1 MCCILTISDNCYN
14 QSHPGDAFFC
24 GPLNSV
30 AHVVGGCYYYR
41 PCISQLNQSASSHKL
56 AFLKCK
62 PLLLTFFLKKGLN
75 DKVMSHEI
83 MKYTWICFYLSLRLW
98 KQLLSVSSLRCELTT
113 VMIFTRTGLSAL
125 MQSHWR
131 LHRHILESEVTQF
144 LLYTESG
151 VKPTSSNCRK
161 RKCLNPPTWW
171 VLCPGL
177 ILSIV
182 TLSH

>member
-41 PCISQLNQSASSHKL
+41 PCISQLNQSVSSHKL

-98 KQLLSVSSLRCELTT
+98 KQLLCLLVCFGVNLPLLWFSREQGFLPWCSHTEDYTDTSLNQKWLSSSCTQSLGLNQLPVTVERESV
-113 VMIFTRTGLSAL
+113 
-125 MQSHWR
+125 
-131 LHRHILESEVTQF
+131 
-144 LLYTESG
+144 
-151 VKPTSSNCRK
+151 
-161 RKCLNPPTWW
+161 
-171 VLCPGL
+171 
-177 ILSIV
+177 
-182 TLSH
+182 